1 MLSALLR
8 LPENNGTTFGPSKI
22 LSALEAYQYEL
33 MVGDSSKDAEDVR
46 SARRHKPWTFLDF
59 MDFAERYADYIASVE
74 KREIRNYEG
83 LLMETKASMAGCSS
97 LNEYRVA
104 SLIAAENSS
113 YASLVKRLEDE
124 AGGET
129 DVSIAIKELLV
140 DIESA
145 RGHTRLYDVVP
156 LADEALAVSNYMS
169 PKASC

>member
-1 MLSALLR
+1 MSALLR

-33 MVGDSSKDAEDVR
+33 MVGDSSKEAEDLR

-59 MDFAERYADYIASVE
+59 MDFAERYADYIASVG
-74 KREIRNYEG
+74 KREIRDYEG
-83 LLMETKASMAGCSS
+83 LLMATKASMAVCSS

-104 SLIAAENSS
+104 SAIAAENSC
-113 YASLVKRLEDE
+113 YADIVKRMEDE
-124 AGGET
+124 NCGET
-129 DVSIAIKELLV
+129 DASIAIKELLV

-156 LADEALAVSNYMS
+156 LADEALAISNYRS
-169 PKASC
+169 PGKS